1 MVGEGRR
8 WSFWWQIIIIH
19 LQSIIFSEE
28 KVNILRENYENLK
41 GKISDYFEGKLV
53 GEREGGDYFEG
64 KLLIFIWFIILREN
78 L

>member
-1 MVGEGRR
+1 MTNYNH
-8 WSFWWQIIIIH
+8 SFTINN
-19 LQSIIFSEE
+19 FSKE

-64 KLLIFIWFIILREN
+64 KLLIFI
-78 L
+78 

>member
-1 MVGEGRR
+1 MTNYNH
-8 WSFWWQIIIIH
+8 SFTINN
-19 LQSIIFSEE
+19 FSEE

-41 GKISDYFEGKLV
+41 GKISDYFEGELV